1 MSHGRFAKAPATR
14 DLACP
19 RRALTPTVLR
29 SALFLLLLLWSHG
42 AGAAEHR
49 AVGAFDHYVLA
60 LSWSPTYCASER
72 GGRAPLQCGSGR
84 RYDFVVH
91 GLWPQYRDGWPQY
104 CDAEARLPKPL
115 IAGML
120 DIMPSR
126 QLVRHQWI
134 KHGTCTGLGPHDYF
148 TLTRRLHDEIR
159 IPARYIDPGRSIE
172 VSVGQFIADFLAT
185 NRKLER
191 NMISVYCGNRR
202 DRARLV
208 ELRICFSRDGV
219 PRACGG
225 NERRQ
230 CRAERLVLPPVR

>member
-1 MSHGRFAKAPATR
+1 MSHGGFAKAPAAR
-14 DLACP
+14 DLACS
-19 RRALTPTVLR
+19 RRALTPTTLR
-29 SALFLLLLLWSHG
+29 FALLVLLLLWSPG

-49 AVGAFDHYVLA
+49 VARAFDHYVLA

-72 GGRAPLQCGSGR
+72 GGSAPLQCGSRR

-104 CDAEARLPKPL
+104 CDTGFRLPEPL
-115 IAGML
+115 IARML

-126 QLVRHQWI
+126 QLIRHQWT

-148 TLTRRLHDEIR
+148 ALTRRLHDEIT
-159 IPARYIDPGRSIE
+159 IPARYIEPGRSIE
-172 VSVGQFIADFLAT
+172 VSVGQFIADFLVT
-185 NRKLER
+185 NRSLER
-191 NMISVYCGNRR
+191 NMVSVHCGNRR

-208 ELRICFSRDGV
+208 ELRICFSRDGA
-219 PRACGG
+219 PRACASF
-225 NERRQ
+225 ERRQ